1 MTCTQI
7 SHVVYPAI
15 MSGVLALEYWLGK
28 TEKVQAGSIVEVGF
42 LAVAAVVAYIFKQK
56 ENHDDSK
63 KS

>member
-1 MTCTQI
+1 
-7 SHVVYPAI
+7 